1 MQATPFLLSRLRR
14 CDSGASALEFALVGP
29 LLIVILLGICAY
41 GGYFWMSH
49 AVQQVANDAARA
61 ALGGLSD
68 AERQNLASGVLT
80 TEIGDYAYLTASNA
94 NMVLASDA
102 SQLTVKVS
110 YNAST
115 TPFWAL
121 SSLVPMPPSTITR
134 QAAVR
139 LGGY

>member
-1 MQATPFLLSRLRR
+1 MQAASHLLSRLRR
-14 CDSGASALEFALVGP
+14 CDSGASALEFAIVGP
-29 LLIVILLGICAY
+29 FLIVMLLGICAY

-68 AERQNLASGVLT
+68 TERQTLANGVLAS
-80 TEIGDYAYLTASNA
+80 EIGTYAYLSAPNA
-94 NMVLASDA
+94 NLVLASDA
-102 SQLTVKVS
+102 SQLTVKIS

-121 SSLVPMPPSTITR
+121 STLVPMPPSTITR

>member
-1 MQATPFLLSRLRR
+1 
-14 CDSGASALEFALVGP
+14 LEFALVGP
-29 LLIVILLGICAY
+29 FLIVMLLGICAY

-68 AERQNLASGVLT
+68 TERQSLASASLAS
-80 TEIGDYAYLTASNA
+80 EIGSYAYLTPQNASVA
-94 NMVLASDA
+94 LASDT
-102 SQLTVKVS
+102 SQLTVKIS
-110 YNAST
+110 YNAAQ

-121 SSLVPMPPSTITR
+121 SSLIPMPPSTIIR